1 MILKMM
7 LIFSAEINKKLKFV
21 LLSEASRQN
30 SSELD

>member
-7 LIFSAEINKKLKFV
+7 LIFSAEINKKMKFNPPA
-21 LLSEASRQN
+21 EASRQN